1 MSENFPYLTIK
12 DGTTHEVVIKKS
24 RFICSLAR
32 IKSEDEAQAFIT
44 EISKANRKANHN
56 CFAYLLG
63 DQDQIQRESDN
74 GEPSS
79 TAGVPILEAL
89 KMEHLHDVCA
99 VVTRYF
105 GGIKLG
111 AGGLI
116 RAYSNTTTG
125 AIHQAGIIKRIQQIT
140 LDITTPYPLYDQVNY
155 YLNQEALTQVA
166 PNYGA
171 DVTIHVYVD
180 EADAEH
186 YISELTNRFNNQLTI
201 HKGELSFHEIEV
213 EQA

>member
-12 DGTTHEVVIKKS
+12 TGTTHEVVIKKS
-24 RFICSLAR
+24 RFICSLTR
-32 IKSEDEAQAFIT
+32 IKSEAEAQAFIAET
-44 EISKANRKANHN
+44 SKANRKANHN

-74 GEPSS
+74 GEPSG

-125 AIHQAGIIKRIQQIT
+125 AIHQAGIIKRIQQVT
-140 LDITTPYPLYDQVNY
+140 LDITTPYSLYDQVNY
-155 YLNQEALTQVA
+155 YLNQETLAQAT
-166 PNYGA
+166 PDYGT
-171 DVTIHVYVD
+171 DVIIHVYVD

-186 YISELTNRFNNQLTI
+186 SITELTNRFNNQLTI
-201 HKGELSFHEIEV
+201 HKGELCFHEVEV
-213 EQA
+213 N